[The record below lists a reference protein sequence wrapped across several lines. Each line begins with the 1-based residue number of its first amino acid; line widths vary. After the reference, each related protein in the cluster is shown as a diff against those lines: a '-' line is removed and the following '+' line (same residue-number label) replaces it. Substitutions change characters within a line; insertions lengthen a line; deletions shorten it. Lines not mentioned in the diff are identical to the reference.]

1 MRACVCASVCV
12 VICHLG
18 SPQEGENIL
27 LPLMIADNCQ
37 REEREDSRRKREER
51 EENHKGGD
59 DSGEKRGE
67 NTEEGGNEGRRT
79 RMIG

>member
-1 MRACVCASVCV
+1 MPACVHVCVCV

-37 REEREDSRRKREER
+37 REGREDSRRKREEGGESQRGRRQQREKGEKTQRR
-51 EENHKGGD
+51 EEMK
-59 DSGEKRGE
+59 
-67 NTEEGGNEGRRT
+67 EGVKA
-79 RMIG
+79 